1 MPILTVDG
9 VASYPPSGNARAGTV
24 KLSSQSEAEMIAP
37 LPAAVETTGT
47 VSPSAR
53 TDDREPLVTAVIP
66 THNREQ
72 VIGRAI
78 ISVLAQSYPN
88 LEIVVVDDRS
98 TDDTARV
105 VSDFKGHNL
114 RYVKNT
120 GRRGA
125 SAARNAGIA
134 EARGSLIAFL
144 DSDDEWMPD
153 KIARQV
159 ECFREGPADL
169 GLVYCGVT
177 RINPGG
183 VISHVTPQLRGDIFH
198 DLLVFNHIGS
208 ASRIMVRRE
217 VFDRVGMFDE
227 FRPTLNDWD
236 MTLRIA
242 ERYAVDVV
250 PESCV
255 RYHFEGGDHLSLRA
269 RSIFLSHRHIFK
281 TYGTDY
287 YPLRR
292 RATHLAHI
300 GLQLAKLGRRRKARR
315 FARLGALMAPLDR
328 KVLRMAYR
336 AHLA

>member
-1 MPILTVDG
+1 MQPSEERRIVRPSDG
-9 VASYPPSGNARAGTV
+9 WRPERNTSVFDA
-24 KLSSQSEAEMIAP
+24 KL
-37 LPAAVETTGT
+37 
-47 VSPSAR
+47 
-53 TDDREPLVTAVIP
+53 PLVTAVIP
-66 THNREQ
+66 THNRER

-78 ISVLAQSYPN
+78 ISVLSQTYPN
-88 LEIVVVDDRS
+88 LEVVGVDDRS
-98 TDDTARV
+98 TDKTAEV
-105 VSDFKGHNL
+105 VAGFLGQNL
-114 RYVKNT
+114 RYIQNT

-125 SAARNAGIA
+125 SAARNVGIA
-134 EARGSLIAFL
+134 AARGSLIAFL
-144 DSDDEWMPD
+144 DSDDEWLPD

-159 ECFREGPADL
+159 ECFRAGPDDL

-177 RINPGG
+177 RFNPGG
-183 VISHVTPQLRGDIFH
+183 VISHVTPNLRGDIFH
-198 DLLVFNHIGS
+198 DLLIFNHIGS
-208 ASRIMVRRE
+208 ASRIMVRRDA
-217 VFDRVGMFDE
+217 FDDVGLFDE

-242 ERYAVDVV
+242 QRYKVDVV
-250 PESCV
+250 PDSCV

-287 YPLRR
+287 YPVRR
-292 RATHLAHI
+292 RATHLAHL
-300 GLQLAKLGRRRKARR
+300 GLQLSKLGRKRKARY